1 MSHVSLRER
10 THTEG
15 KVMSGKNLDWLSKQ
29 EGEAA
34 VKAAEEE
41 KERSRLAKRPRPD
54 IELTEAERKKALVV
68 KDASKFWNVPD
79 HFVLAF
85 MNPSTGDVSPYVTK
99 AGKIW
104 ILAKHHPRSVQTKVE
119 PHPDFQ
125 GGWIGTC
132 EIVPD
137 LTDKDRD
144 FLQKIAEAHD
154 KDLFLQV
161 FRELTK
167 PTIATGSAH
176 EGNLKSGQGPW
187 AREMAETRAL
197 SRAISVFTGLS
208 LPTPEER
215 EE

>member
-1 MSHVSLRER
+1 MRVLDERGRETRMSHVSLRER

-41 KERSRLAKRPRPD
+41 KERSRLAKR
-54 IELTEAERKKALVV
+54 
-68 KDASKFWNVPD
+68 
-79 HFVLAF
+79 
-85 MNPSTGDVSPYVTK
+85 
-99 AGKIW
+99 
-104 ILAKHHPRSVQTKVE
+104 HPRSVQTKVE

-167 PTIATGSAH
+167 ATITTGSAH

-208 LPTPEER
+208 LPTPEE
-215 EE
+215 